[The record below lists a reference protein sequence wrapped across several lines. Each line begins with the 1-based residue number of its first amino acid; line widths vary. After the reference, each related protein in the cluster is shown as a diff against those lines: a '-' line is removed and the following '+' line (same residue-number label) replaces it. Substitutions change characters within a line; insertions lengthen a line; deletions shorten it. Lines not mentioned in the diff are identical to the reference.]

1 MSNGKNTKNDIFAN
15 MKQKGQ
21 QLGTSEE
28 QRKQNKADYERYDAD
43 PDYVDVYLDTV
54 TYGLKARHHK
64 HRRNPKGKK
73 HFGLKPYELE
83 ESFQNVIVEIGGSC
97 ILLNEKMKRSNGE
110 TARGLDALVN
120 GILTDIRSVTEPN
133 TNIRN
138 CITDKHKQL
147 VGYKRDFDVDV
158 STMSLFFYDDSFY
171 SNEKITK
178 AINDYKQIAQN
189 YPSGIV
195 VKKIFVVL
203 RNRKQI
209 IEYSVV

>member
-54 TYGLKARHHK
+54 TYGLKARHNR

-83 ESFQNVIVEIGGSC
+83 ESFQNVIVEMGGSC
-97 ILLNEKMKRSNGE
+97 ILLNEKMKRPNGE

-147 VGYKRDFDVDV
+147 VGYKRDFNVDA

-171 SNEKITK
+171 SDEKVTK
-178 AINDYKQIAQN
+178 AISDYKQIAQN
-189 YPSGIV
+189 YPNGIV
-195 VKKIFVVL
+195 VKKILVVL